1 MQMKQLQLKVQSC
14 LPSSTRTC
22 AVPHLLSKQPNLLT
36 AYRCTRCRTEH
47 PSASSVA
54 PTHRWSGCRTCEY
67 SRQHGHYDCSLDM
80 KQDTRVLRLVVR
92 RWCVG
97 YQGSLQARASCDHS
111 DKDGFDYAFRKDDPE
126 ATKEHASSGSRTSA
140 SSCVAE
146 RSM

>member
-1 MQMKQLQLKVQSC
+1 MKQLQLKVQSC

-22 AVPHLLSKQPNLLT
+22 AVPHLLSKQPNPLT

-47 PSASSVA
+47 PSASRVA

-67 SRQHGHYDCSLDM
+67 TRQHGHYDCSLDM
-80 KQDTRVLRLVVR
+80 KQDARVLRLVVR

-97 YQGSLQARASCDHS
+97 YQCSLQARASCDHS